1 MTRASLG
8 VLLLAAG
15 GAAAAR
21 AETLVVRASP
31 LLAPCA
37 EAAVRA
43 FPAGAQVVPGPL
55 AEGAGDVLLGAD
67 VEITR
72 ALESGR
78 AVLDSEVDLARVPWV
93 LAVPAGNPD
102 RIMGLDDALD
112 RGLELTVAQGPAD
125 HEARRALAER
135 GAARLRGSSDLD
147 TLRAA
152 RLALVPLSVRPR
164 GDALAT
170 TIRPFAARAAL
181 SADTRHAEAA
191 RALLRFLGSERG
203 QRAFSA
209 CRESP

>member
-1 MTRASLG
+1 M
-8 VLLLAAG
+8 LLLAAAG
-15 GAAAAR
+15 DVAAR
-21 AETLVVRASP
+21 EDPLVVRASP

-43 FPAGAQVVPGPL
+43 FPGGRARVLAAPL
-55 AEGAGDVLLGAD
+55 AEGGADVLLGAD
-67 VEITR
+67 VEVTR

-102 RIMGLDDALD
+102 RIAGLDDALG
-112 RGLELTVAQGPAD
+112 RGLELTVAEGPAA
-125 HEARRALAER
+125 HEVRRVLSER
-135 GAARLRGSSDLD
+135 GAARLRGSSDLE
-147 TLRAA
+147 TLHTA

-164 GDALAT
+164 GDTLAT
-170 TIRPFAARAAL
+170 AIRPFEARAAL
-181 SADTRHAEAA
+181 SADSRHADAA

-209 CRESP
+209 CGKAP